1 MISLSGERI
10 LITGATGSV
19 GGPVAVALAGNND
32 VTAIARFGDAAARE
46 RLEQAGVRC
55 VAVDFERSDFNP
67 KEVPGDYDVA
77 LHFAVAKTNDFD
89 RDLAANVEALGFL
102 MARVA
107 GTARAF
113 LHCSSTAVYE
123 PDGHRRFVETDAL
136 GDNHRAFGFMP
147 TYSISKIA
155 AEAMARY
162 GARANDLPTTIAR
175 LSVPYGDDFGWPL
188 YQMHMLRGGMA
199 IPVHVDAPSEYN
211 PIHIDDIV
219 AQLPALLAAASV
231 PANVVNW
238 AGDDIVSIEDWASY
252 LAGIICLEAKFQPTT
267 QTIASVACDV
277 TKRASITGACTV
289 SWKDGLARMAEQL
302 RA

>member
-1 MISLSGERI
+1 MATSSVSGERI

-19 GGPVAVALAGNND
+19 GGPVAVALAGSNE
-32 VTAIARFGDAAARE
+32 VTAVARFGDAAART
-46 RLEQAGVRC
+46 RLESAGVRC
-55 VAVDFERSDFNP
+55 VTVDFETTDFS
-67 KEVPGDYDVA
+67 EVPGDYDVV

-162 GARANDLPTTIAR
+162 GARAHDLPTTIAR

-188 YQMHMLRGGMA
+188 YQMHMLRGGIA
-199 IPVHVDAPSEYN
+199 IPVHADAPSEYN

-219 AQLPALLAAASV
+219 
-231 PANVVNW
+231 
-238 AGDDIVSIEDWASY
+238 SIEDWAAY
-252 LAGIICLEAKFQPTT
+252 LAGMIGLEAKFQPTT
-267 QTIASVACDV
+267 ATIASVACDV
-277 TKRASITGACTV
+277 TKRLSITGPCTV
-289 SWKDGLARMAEQL
+289 SWKDGLARMAEHL